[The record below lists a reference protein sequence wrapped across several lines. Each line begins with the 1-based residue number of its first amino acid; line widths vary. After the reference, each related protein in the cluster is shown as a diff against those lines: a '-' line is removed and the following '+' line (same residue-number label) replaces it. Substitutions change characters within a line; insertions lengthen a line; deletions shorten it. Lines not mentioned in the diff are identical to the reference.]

1 MVVAAN
7 SNQWVSY
14 YARGLNH
21 LNWPRALRHSEDAIK
36 DLAQCVE
43 IQEQHGGQGG
53 KQYYLKVHVALGDAC
68 TKAGKYQEA
77 RESWQR
83 GLKAFP
89 DAKELRARL
98 DTKDDA
104 GQLKY
109 VESQRSLER
118 PVDTSL
124 AFLDEEK

>member
-1 MVVAAN
+1 
-7 SNQWVSY
+7 VSY